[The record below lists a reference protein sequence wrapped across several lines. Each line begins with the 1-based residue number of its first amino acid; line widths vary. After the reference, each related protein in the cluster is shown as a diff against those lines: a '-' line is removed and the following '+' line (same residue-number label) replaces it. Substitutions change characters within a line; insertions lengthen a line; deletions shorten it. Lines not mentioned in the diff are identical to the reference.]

1 MAKNV
6 KSMVKRQSLMNE
18 EKIHSCPVKC
28 TVCSHSKGYTAR
40 FASFVLSAFQ
50 SMRHISNKSNH
61 ILFLIDGSLHVV
73 LENKNIY
80 IQTGQ
85 ALFLG
90 RNTHPHVYALQDST
104 IVWLEFSNRVVL
116 GGGDILS
123 KTAAAAAPS
132 QEDDIPVLNLTHTM
146 LDQLRNMQLIESPC
160 YHLIRQYELYISMR
174 SEYSEAQITHFFR
187 SILRAQDDFRAFVEN
202 NYSYSDTLEEVAQK
216 VGMSTNHFL
225 RKFKE
230 HFGMTAHQWLVK
242 QKAEKL
248 VKTIQAGET
257 DAKLLAERFGF
268 HSTAGLY
275 LFCRRQVGIIFSQ
288 LLQNNTE
295 NKRITKE

>member
-1 MAKNV
+1 
-6 KSMVKRQSLMNE
+6 MVKRQSLISE
-18 EKIHSCPVKC
+18 EKVHSCPVKC
-28 TVCSHSKGYTAR
+28 TVCSHSKGYPAR
-40 FASFVLSAFQ
+40 FTSFVLPASE
-50 SMRHISNKSNH
+50 SVRHISNKSNH
-61 ILFLIDGSLHVV
+61 IIFLIDGSLHVV
-73 LENKNIY
+73 LGNKNIY

-90 RNTHPHVYALQDST
+90 RNTHPHVHAIQDST

-132 QEDDIPVLNLTHTM
+132 QEDDIPVLNLTQTI
-146 LDQLRNMQLIESPC
+146 LAQLHNMQLIDSPC
-160 YHLIRQYELYISMR
+160 YHIIRQYELYISLR
-174 SEYSEAQITHFFR
+174 NEYSQEQVTRFFR
-187 SILRAQDDFRAFVEN
+187 SILRARDDFRAFVEN
-202 NYSYSDTLEEVAQK
+202 NYSYNDTLEEAAQK
-216 VGMSTNHFL
+216 VGMSPNHFL

-242 QKAEKL
+242 QKSEKL

-275 LFCRRQVGIIFSQ
+275 LFCRRQIGITFSQ
-288 LLQNNTE
+288 LVQNSIE
-295 NKRITKE
+295 NKHITTERK